1 MSTVQSTGGF
11 AAESVR
17 FATDTTGNGS
27 YFIPDGGSAG
37 ENVFI
42 NGTLTVGGAATFE
55 SSVYV
60 GSAAEPSNYVNYGT
74 TSATNFQGTNPVDGW
89 RSIFPQGLA
98 ANGVT
103 IGGAG
108 GSVLLLGDAAVPG
121 GNIIGYNGSATISA
135 VNFGNGL
142 NSAANVNVTGTVA
155 ATVSVTSQDALI
167 CGSTASPGGQI
178 KGYNGTAFVP
188 PTFPLGMLG
197 GQNATPYLLAQP
209 TNGTPLQGAAVTWN
223 GSPINIQLNG
233 SASSNAQTFY
243 NIIIPTAFQVTANS
257 GKLLY
262 FGQIVM
268 GGASGALG
276 GVIVNVYNNVVSA
289 GTLISQFGMDPSL
302 TGGAVR
308 MFQGIYE
315 FGNPDYTPF
324 GSISRFSYAG
334 IESQ

>member
-11 AAESVR
+11 AADAVR
-17 FATDTTGNGS
+17 YATDVTGNGS
-27 YFIPDGGSAG
+27 YYIPDGGDAG
-37 ENVFI
+37 ENLYI
-42 NGTLTVGGAATFE
+42 GGTLTVGGTATFE
-55 SSVYV
+55 GNVNV
-60 GSAAEPSNYVNYGT
+60 GSTAEPSNYVNYGT
-74 TSATNFQGTNPVDGW
+74 TSATNFQGTNPVDGY

-103 IGGAG
+103 IGGSG
-108 GSVLLLGDAAVPG
+108 GSTLLLGDAAVPG
-121 GNIIGYNGSATISA
+121 GNIIGYNGSATVSA

-142 NSAANVNVTGTVA
+142 NSAADVNVTGNVA
-155 ATVSVTSQDALI
+155 ATASLI

-188 PTFPLGMLG
+188 PIFPLGMLG

-233 SASSNAQTFY
+233 SALSNAQTFY
-243 NIIIPTAFQVTANS
+243 NIIIPTAFQATVNS

-268 GGASGALG
+268 GGSSGATG
-276 GVIVNVYNNVVSA
+276 GVIVNVYNNVVSV

-302 TGGAVR
+302 TGGAIRV
-308 MFQGIYE
+308 FQGIYE
-315 FGNPDYTPF
+315 FGNPDYTPY

>member
-11 AAESVR
+11 AADAVR
-17 FATDTTGNGS
+17 FASDTTGNGS
-27 YFIPDGGSAG
+27 YFIPDGGDAG
-37 ENVFI
+37 ENLYI
-42 NGTLTVGGAATFE
+42 GGTLTVGGTATFE
-55 SSVYV
+55 SNVNV
-60 GSAAEPSNYVNYGT
+60 GSAAEPANYVNYGT
-74 TSATNFQGTNPVDGW
+74 TSASNFQGTNPADGY
-89 RSIFPQGLA
+89 RSSFAQGLI
-98 ANGVT
+98 ANTVT
-103 IGGAG
+103 ISGSG
-108 GSVLLLGDAAVPG
+108 GSTLLLGDAAVPG
-121 GNIIGYNGSATISA
+121 GNIIGYNGSATVSA

-142 NSAANVNVTGTVA
+142 NSAANVNVTGNVA
-155 ATVSVTSQDALI
+155 ATVSLI

-178 KGYNGTAFVP
+178 QGYNGTAFVP
-188 PTFPLGMLG
+188 PIFPLGMLG

-233 SASSNAQTFY
+233 SALSNAQTFY

-302 TGGAVR
+302 TGGAIR
-308 MFQGIYE
+308 AFQGIYE
-315 FGNPDYTPF
+315 FGNPDYTPY